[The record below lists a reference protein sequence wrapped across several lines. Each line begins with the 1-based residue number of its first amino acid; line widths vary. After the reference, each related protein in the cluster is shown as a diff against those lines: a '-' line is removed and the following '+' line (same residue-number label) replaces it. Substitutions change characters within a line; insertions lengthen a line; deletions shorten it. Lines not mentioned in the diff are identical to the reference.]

1 MSSDK
6 VKDNLSRKT
15 PYSSKKY
22 IIGFGLERSI
32 SKVTVVIPGI
42 KIESKFYLHCS
53 FTLYFTNVFIMTM
66 SYFMNQKKKK
76 KKETLASFFM
86 SSLFRVTINTTLKNY
101 SPCLLSPSLHKS

>member
-42 KIESKFYLHCS
+42 KIESKFIFIVVL
-53 FTLYFTNVFIMTM
+53 LYILQMF
-66 SYFMNQKKKK
+66 
-76 KKETLASFFM
+76 L
-86 SSLFRVTINTTLKNY
+86 
-101 SPCLLSPSLHKS
+101 